1 MIAIRWD
8 MVQAKEEGIPCFAF
22 HTQDIRRN
30 KEDENSRENSRGIG
44 VECSKA
50 YYKSDT

>member
-30 KEDENSRENSRGIG
+30 AEDENSRENCGGTG

-50 YYKSDT
+50 YYKCDA

>member
-8 MVQAKEEGIPCFAF
+8 MVQTKEEGIPCFAF
-22 HTQDIRRN
+22 YTQNIRKN
-30 KEDENSRENSRGIG
+30 EEDENSRENCGGTG

-50 YYKSDT
+50 YYKCDA